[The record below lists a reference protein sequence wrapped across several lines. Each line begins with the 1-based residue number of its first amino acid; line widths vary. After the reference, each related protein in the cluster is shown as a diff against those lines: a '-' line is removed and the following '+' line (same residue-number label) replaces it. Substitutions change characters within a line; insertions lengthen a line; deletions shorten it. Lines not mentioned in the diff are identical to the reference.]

1 MPGGLEIAAWLAR
14 GLSLLALWTVSLAA
28 TAQPAVEF
36 SDPGPPTGLADSAAL
51 RTTVFGAAP
60 QDLAPVPGTVPL
72 REINIALPWAQPVPK
87 VFWFDRKLRVWFSAQ
102 DRPAP
107 LAVVISGTGSDGNT
121 AKLSMLRAALYGAG
135 YHVLTLPS
143 PTFPGFI
150 VAASSTGVAG
160 DLRQDSRDLYAVLQQ
175 VIAHLPHRVRITD
188 IDVLGYSLGAANA
201 AVIKSI
207 DAAEGKLNIHRVVM
221 INPPVSLFA
230 SIDRLDKL
238 FAASIGLG
246 DEGIEKLYRTLYAG
260 LANYYRA
267 SEQVQVGTEVLAAAG
282 SLLKT
287 DEDFSA
293 AIALTFRIA
302 LINVFFAGDMYART
316 GVVVDPKHP
325 PRVGDSLE
333 GIARQLR
340 DKPFS
345 EYFWKVFAPYYLARR
360 PGATPESL
368 LADSRLDIIGE
379 SLRSN
384 PDYYAQTNRD
394 DVILDAP
401 ELQWLKS
408 TLSERIVV
416 YDHGGHVGN
425 LGERQQIAD
434 MLDMLAGRW
443 KGASS
448 ASAREFSPPP
458 APTASPG
465 AAVAASDT
473 PASGGPIPEPTL
485 PGNPAAPE
493 VSARETEPLVPLTGA
508 DAPSMYTYDPWERLN
523 RFTYRFNA
531 RFDEA
536 LFLPVANGYRH
547 VPGPIRSGIHNFFS
561 NLSEVDSVVNY
572 GLQARLVGGARSL
585 GRFVINSTIGIGG
598 LLDVASRLKLQN
610 PPTGFSATLSTW
622 GVHPGPYLVM
632 PILGPSTLRDGV
644 GYVGDY
650 GINYGIN
657 VADLYRG
664 YQSYALST
672 VNAVD
677 IRANT
682 DFRYYSTGSPFEY
695 EVIRFLYVRKRLIED
710 EALHGRGKPRRRDG
724 HAPAGE

>member
-1 MPGGLEIAAWLAR
+1 MEIAAALAR
-14 GLSLLALWTVSLAA
+14 GLSLLALWMASIAA
-28 TAQPAVEF
+28 AAQPAVEF

-51 RTTVFGAAP
+51 RATVFGTAP
-60 QDLAPVPGTVPL
+60 QDRAPVPQAVPL
-72 REINIALPWAQPVPK
+72 REMNIAMPWALPIPE
-87 VFWFDRKLRVWFSAQ
+87 VFWFDRKLRAWFSAQ
-102 DRPAP
+102 DHPAP

-121 AKLSMLRAALYGAG
+121 ANIAVLRAALYGAG

-160 DLRQDSRDLYAVLQQ
+160 DLRQDSRDLYAVMQQ
-175 VIAHLPHRVRITD
+175 IIAHLPRRIRITD

-201 AVIKSI
+201 AVMKSI
-207 DAAEGKLNIHRVVM
+207 AATEGKLKIHRVVM
-221 INPPVSLFA
+221 INPPVGLFA

-238 FAASIGLG
+238 FAASIGPG

-267 SEQVQVGTEVLAAAG
+267 SQKVQIGTDVLAAAG
-282 SLLKT
+282 SVLKS
-287 DEDFSA
+287 DADFSA

-316 GVVVDPKHP
+316 GVVVDPKHL
-325 PRVGDSLE
+325 PRVGDPLE
-333 GIARQLR
+333 GIARTLR

-345 EYFWKVFAPYYLARR
+345 DYFWQVFAPYYLARR
-360 PGATPESL
+360 PDATPETL
-368 LADSRLDIIGE
+368 LADSRLDIIAE
-379 SLRSN
+379 SLRN
-384 PDYYAQTNRD
+384 DPDYYAQTNSD
-394 DVILDAP
+394 DVILDKP
-401 ELQWLKS
+401 ELAWLQA
-408 TLSERIVV
+408 TLGERIAV
-416 YDHGGHVGN
+416 YDHGGHLGN
-425 LGERQQIAD
+425 LGERRQIAD
-434 MLDMLAGRW
+434 MLDMLGGRW
-443 KGASS
+443 KGSPEGTVPQASVPKAGA
-448 ASAREFSPPP
+448 ASAFP
-458 APTASPG
+458 APG
-465 AAVAASDT
+465 AGKQED
-473 PASGGPIPEPTL
+473 I
-485 PGNPAAPE
+485 
-493 VSARETEPLVPLTGA
+493 EPLVPLTTA

-536 LFLPVANGYRH
+536 IFLPVANGYRH
-547 VPGPIRSGIHNFFS
+547 VPSPIRSGIHNFFS
-561 NLSEVDSVVNY
+561 NLSEVDSMVNY

-598 LLDVASRLKLQN
+598 LFDVATRLKLQN
-610 PPTGFSATLSTW
+610 APTGFSATLSTW

-632 PILGPSTLRDGV
+632 PVLGPSTLRDGV

-650 GINYGIN
+650 GIYYGIN

-664 YQSYALST
+664 YQSYGLST

-677 IRANT
+677 TRANT
-682 DFRYYSTGSPFEY
+682 DFRYYATGSPFEY

-710 EALHGRGKPRRRDG
+710 EALHGRGRPRPRDG
-724 HAPAGE
+724 HAPAGQ